1 MTKKVKFITMKK
13 FFHKDT
19 LITDFD
25 YVVQEKE
32 IHQTKTGT
40 FYYSSNRQL
49 KYDGEPSITFTFP
62 AGKLCAYSFD
72 MTEQETLKAMLKEM
86 ERPIKNKICM
96 YLRKRDIYN
105 CKPYNFKPY
114 KKQYN
119 ALLEE
124 ALAEHKSY
132 KEAMKKFAEE
142 HNFS

>member
-1 MTKKVKFITMKK
+1 MTKKVKFITMKR
-13 FFHKDT
+13 FFNKNT

-25 YVVQEKE
+25 YVIQEKE

-72 MTEQETLKAMLKEM
+72 MTEQETFKAMLKEM
-86 ERPIKNKICM
+86 ERPINNKICM
-96 YLRKRDIYN
+96 YLRQCDMYSSTQH
-105 CKPYNFKPY
+105 
-114 KKQYN
+114 KKKYN

-124 ALAEHKSY
+124 AIAEHKSY
-132 KEAMKKFAEE
+132 KEAVKKFSEE

>member
-32 IHQTKTGT
+32 IHQTKNGT

-49 KYDGEPSITFTFP
+49 KYDDEPSITFTFP

-72 MTEQETLKAMLKEM
+72 MSEQETLKAMLKEM

-96 YLRKRDIYN
+96 YLRKRDTYN
-105 CKPYNFKPY
+105 SVSNKKKYNT
-114 KKQYN
+114 
-119 ALLEE
+119 LLEE
-124 ALAEHKSY
+124 ALAEYKSY
-132 KEAMKKFAEE
+132 KEAMKKFADE

>member
-1 MTKKVKFITMKK
+1 MTKKVKFITMKR

-19 LITDFD
+19 LMTDLD
-25 YVVQEKE
+25 YVMQEKE
-32 IHQTKTGT
+32 ISQTKTGT

-49 KYDGEPSITFTFP
+49 QYDGSPSITFTFP
-62 AGKLCAYSFD
+62 AGKVCAYSFD
-72 MTEQETLKAMLKEM
+72 MTEQETLKAMLKEL

-96 YLRKRDIYN
+96 YLRKRDMYN
-105 CKPYNFKPY
+105 SAQL
-114 KKQYN
+114 KKHYN

-132 KEAMKKFAEE
+132 KEAIKKFAEE

>member
-19 LITDFD
+19 LVTDLD
-25 YVVQEKE
+25 YVVKEKE
-32 IHQTKTGT
+32 IQQTANGT

-72 MTEQETLKAMLKEM
+72 MSEQETLKAMLKEM

-96 YLRKRDIYN
+96 YLRKRDMHD
-105 CKPYNFKPY
+105 FASY
-114 KKQYN
+114 KKQYS
-119 ALLEE
+119 ALLDE

-132 KEAMKKFAEE
+132 KEAIKKFAEE

>member
-25 YVVQEKE
+25 YVIQEKE
-32 IHQTKTGT
+32 ICQTKTGT

-72 MTEQETLKAMLKEM
+72 MSEQETLKAMLKEM
-86 ERPIKNKICM
+86 ERPINNKICM
-96 YLRKRDIYN
+96 YLRKRDTYD
-105 CKPYNFKPY
+105 FASY
-114 KKQYN
+114 KQKYN

-124 ALAEHKSY
+124 ALAEHESY
-132 KEAMKKFAEE
+132 KEAIKKFAEE

>member
-1 MTKKVKFITMKK
+1 MTKKVKFVTMKK

-32 IHQTKTGT
+32 IHQTKNGT

-62 AGKLCAYSFD
+62 TGKLCAYSFD

-86 ERPIKNKICM
+86 ERPINNKICM
-96 YLRKRDIYN
+96 YLRKRDTYSSASN
-105 CKPYNFKPY
+105 
-114 KKQYN
+114 KKRYN

-124 ALAEHKSY
+124 ALVEHKSY

>member
-1 MTKKVKFITMKK
+1 MTKKVKFITMKR

-19 LITDFD
+19 LITDLD

-32 IHQTKTGT
+32 IEQTKSGT

-62 AGKLCAYSFD
+62 SGKLCAYSFD
-72 MTEQETLKAMLKEM
+72 MNEQETLKAMLKEM

-96 YLRKRDIYN
+96 YLRKRDTYHSSSN
-105 CKPYNFKPY
+105 Q
-114 KKQYN
+114 KKYN

-124 ALAEHKSY
+124 ALVEHKSY
-132 KEAMKKFAEE
+132 KEAMKKFADE

>member
-1 MTKKVKFITMKK
+1 MTKKVKFITMKR

-19 LITDFD
+19 LITDLD

-32 IHQTKTGT
+32 IEQTKSGT

-62 AGKLCAYSFD
+62 SGKLCAYSFD
-72 MTEQETLKAMLKEM
+72 MSEQETLKAMLKEM

-96 YLRKRDIYN
+96 YLRKRDMHD
-105 CKPYNFKPY
+105 FASY
-114 KKQYN
+114 KKQYS
-119 ALLEE
+119 ALLDE
-124 ALAEHKSY
+124 AFAEHKSY
-132 KEAMKKFAEE
+132 KEAIKNFAEE

>member
-40 FYYSSNRQL
+40 FYYSSNRPL

-96 YLRKRDIYN
+96 YLRKRDMYSSAHH
-105 CKPYNFKPY
+105 

-132 KEAMKKFAEE
+132 KEAVKTFADE

>member
-19 LITDFD
+19 LITDLN

-32 IHQTKTGT
+32 IHQTKNGT

-49 KYDGEPSITFTFP
+49 KYDGKPSITFTFP

-72 MTEQETLKAMLKEM
+72 MSEQDTLKAMLKEM
-86 ERPIKNKICM
+86 ERPINNKICM
-96 YLRKRDIYN
+96 YLRKRDTYMSRN
-105 CKPYNFKPY
+105 Q
-114 KKQYN
+114 QYN
-119 ALLEE
+119 VLLEN

-132 KEAMKKFAEE
+132 KEAIKKFAEE

>member
-19 LITDFD
+19 LVTDLD
-25 YVVQEKE
+25 YVVKEKE
-32 IHQTKTGT
+32 IQQTANGT

-72 MTEQETLKAMLKEM
+72 MSEQETLKAMLKEM

-96 YLRKRDIYN
+96 YLCKRDMHD
-105 CKPYNFKPY
+105 FASY

-132 KEAMKKFAEE
+132 KEAIKNFEEE

>member
-96 YLRKRDIYN
+96 YLRKRDMYSSAHH
-105 CKPYNFKPY
+105 

-132 KEAMKKFAEE
+132 KEAVKNFVEE

>member
-1 MTKKVKFITMKK
+1 MTKNVKFITMKR

-19 LITDFD
+19 LITDLD
-25 YVVQEKE
+25 YVVKEKE
-32 IHQTKTGT
+32 IEQTASGT

-72 MTEQETLKAMLKEM
+72 MSEQETLKAMLKEM

-96 YLRKRDIYN
+96 YLRKRDMHD
-105 CKPYNFKPY
+105 FASY
-114 KKQYN
+114 KKQYS
-119 ALLEE
+119 ALLDE

-132 KEAMKKFAEE
+132 KEAIKNFAEE

>member
-1 MTKKVKFITMKK
+1 MTKKVKFITMKR
-13 FFHKDT
+13 FFNKNT
-19 LITDFD
+19 LITDLD
-25 YVVQEKE
+25 YVMQEKE
-32 IHQTKTGT
+32 ISQTKTGT

-86 ERPIKNKICM
+86 ERPINNKICM
-96 YLRKRDIYN
+96 CLRKRDTYHSSSN
-105 CKPYNFKPY
+105 
-114 KKQYN
+114 KKKYN

-132 KEAMKKFAEE
+132 KEAIKNFAEE

>member
-1 MTKKVKFITMKK
+1 MEEYRVKQIQPNHADHISCYRDEYLDEMFENES
-13 FFHKDT
+13 
-19 LITDFD
+19 
-25 YVVQEKE
+25 VVA
-32 IHQTKTGT
+32 
-40 FYYSSNRQL
+40 QL

-72 MTEQETLKAMLKEM
+72 MSEQGTLKAMLKEM
-86 ERPIKNKICM
+86 ERPINNKICM
-96 YLRKRDIYN
+96 YLRKRDMHD
-105 CKPYNFKPY
+105 FESY

-132 KEAMKKFAEE
+132 KEAVKKFAEE

>member
-40 FYYSSNRQL
+40 FYYSSHRQL

-86 ERPIKNKICM
+86 ERPINNKICM
-96 YLRKRDIYN
+96 YLRKRDTYHSSSN
-105 CKPYNFKPY
+105 
-114 KKQYN
+114 KKKYN

-124 ALAEHKSY
+124 ALVEHKSY
-132 KEAMKKFAEE
+132 KEAMKKFADE

>member
-19 LITDFD
+19 LVTDLD
-25 YVVQEKE
+25 YVVKEKE
-32 IHQTKTGT
+32 IQQTANGT

-72 MTEQETLKAMLKEM
+72 MSEQETLKAMLKEM

-96 YLRKRDIYN
+96 YLRKRDMHD
-105 CKPYNFKPY
+105 FASY

-124 ALAEHKSY
+124 ALAEYKSY
-132 KEAMKKFAEE
+132 KEAIKNFAEE

>member
-32 IHQTKTGT
+32 IRQTKTGT
-40 FYYSSNRQL
+40 FYWNLNNDTSNRNRNIGSHLEYIL
-49 KYDGEPSITFTFP
+49 KF

-72 MTEQETLKAMLKEM
+72 MSEQETLKAMFKEM
-86 ERPIKNKICM
+86 ERPINNKICM
-96 YLRKRDIYN
+96 YLRKRDMHD
-105 CKPYNFKPY
+105 FESY

-132 KEAMKKFAEE
+132 KEAVKKFAEE

>member
-1 MTKKVKFITMKK
+1 MTKKVKFITMKR

-19 LITDFD
+19 LITDLD

-32 IHQTKTGT
+32 IEQTKSGT

-62 AGKLCAYSFD
+62 SGKLCAYSFD
-72 MTEQETLKAMLKEM
+72 MSEQETLKAMLKEM

-96 YLRKRDIYN
+96 YLRKRDMHD
-105 CKPYNFKPY
+105 FASY
-114 KKQYN
+114 KKHYS

-132 KEAMKKFAEE
+132 KEAIKKFEEE

>member
-13 FFHKDT
+13 FSTKDT

-96 YLRKRDIYN
+96 YLRKRDMYSSAHH
-105 CKPYNFKPY
+105 

-132 KEAMKKFAEE
+132 KEAVKKFVDE

>member
-1 MTKKVKFITMKK
+1 MTKKVTFITMKK

-25 YVVQEKE
+25 YVIQEKE

-86 ERPIKNKICM
+86 GRPIKNKICM
-96 YLRKRDIYN
+96 YLRKRDMYSSAHH
-105 CKPYNFKPY
+105 

-132 KEAMKKFAEE
+132 KEAVKNFVEE